1 MAATNQ
7 VIIFHINELISLLSD
22 VSKFAIAA
30 LISTISDFVAIILTI

>member
-7 VIIFHINELISLLSD
+7 VIIFHINELISLGSD
-22 VSKFAIAA
+22 VAKFAIAD